1 MQQTTFH
8 TTRNS
13 NCWQRKQSFYIK
25 STFGDKIETGHLLDK
40 KFMNSEI

>member
-1 MQQTTFH
+1 MQQTTVL

-13 NCWQRKQSFYIK
+13 NCWQKKQSFYIK

-40 KFMNSEI
+40 KFMNNEI

>member
-1 MQQTTFH
+1 MQQTIFL
-8 TTRNS
+8 TTKNF

-40 KFMNSEI
+40 KYMNNEI